1 MEESMATL
9 TIRNIESKVVNAL
22 KRRAKANKR
31 SLEAE
36 LRVIVGDAAFVD
48 QDFVLSEMRRIRA
61 MTPKD
66 RAQTDSVEIIRQMRK
81 ERDEQLYRRR

>member
-1 MEESMATL
+1 MATL
-9 TIRNIESKVVNAL
+9 TIRNIESKVVSAL

-48 QDFVLSEMRRIRA
+48 HDFVLSEMRRIRA
-61 MTPKD
+61 MTPKE
-66 RAQTDSVEIIRQMRK
+66 RTQTDSVKIIRQMRK

>member
-1 MEESMATL
+1 MATL
-9 TIRNIESKVVNAL
+9 TIRNVEVRIVSAL

-36 LRVIVGDAAFVD
+36 LRVIVADAAFVD
-48 QDFVLSEMRRIRA
+48 HDFVLSEMRRISA

-66 RAQTDSVEIIRQMRK
+66 RAQTDSALLIR
-81 ERDEQLYRRR
+81 EDRDR